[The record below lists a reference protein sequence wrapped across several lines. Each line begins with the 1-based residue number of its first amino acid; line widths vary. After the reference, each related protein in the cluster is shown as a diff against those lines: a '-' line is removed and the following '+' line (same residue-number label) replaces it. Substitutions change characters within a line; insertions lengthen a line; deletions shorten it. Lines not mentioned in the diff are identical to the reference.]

1 MEVKINRE
9 IRNYTESMFF
19 GLSLRQFVFSL
30 LAVGVAVLLYF
41 VLKPYVGTETVS
53 WMCIL
58 GAAPFA
64 AMGFV
69 NYNGMTAEQFVWA
82 WLRSEMLE
90 PKHIKF
96 EPVNIYYEALKD
108 AIDER
113 EKEVSKHNDYGRR
126 CFTESMEWMTKSLPW
141 RCRRWAMWVANPI
154 GHGTASAAVWSGAPV
169 SSAGAQ
175 TNAAI
180 STPVSFRSS
189 QVVSTVSNGS
199 GSVGSGRITPCSP
212 RPA

>member
-41 VLKPYVGTETVS
+41 VLKPHVGTETVS

-90 PKHIKF
+90 PKQIKL
-96 EPVNIYYEALKD
+96 NIYYEALKG

-113 EKEVSKHNDYGRR
+113 EKEVSKHND
-126 CFTESMEWMTKSLPW
+126 
-141 RCRRWAMWVANPI
+141 
-154 GHGTASAAVWSGAPV
+154 
-169 SSAGAQ
+169 
-175 TNAAI
+175 
-180 STPVSFRSS
+180 
-189 QVVSTVSNGS
+189 
-199 GSVGSGRITPCSP
+199 
-212 RPA
+212 